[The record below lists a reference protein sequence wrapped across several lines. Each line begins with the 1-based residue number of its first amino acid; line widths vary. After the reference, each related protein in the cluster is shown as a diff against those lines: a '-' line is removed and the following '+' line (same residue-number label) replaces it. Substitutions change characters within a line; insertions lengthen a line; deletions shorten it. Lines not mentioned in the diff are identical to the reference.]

1 MTGLFNCLD
10 LVINLRWLYLLS
22 KLELRL
28 VVLGRLALIIRR
40 RCANHK
46 ARNFAIYV
54 LVCLS
59 NLFLQILVSSLLNLL
74 PHLLVLSP
82 QVTRLVLK
90 LRIFQHILVEL
101 VWYVEVSTWFLVLWS
116 LQHLVTHLAHWL
128 QASDGNFQLQR
139 QNKIWRL
146 SKQHI
151 FLVKVLHTHRLAIN
165 LLVEWHLKLRN
176 AQALLRWLDHVCG
189 VVITIVVLILI
200 EFSAIID
207 RVLSH

>member
-10 LVINLRWLYLLS
+10 LVIYLRWLYLLS

-101 VWYVEVSTWFLVLWS
+101 V
-116 LQHLVTHLAHWL
+116 
-128 QASDGNFQLQR
+128 
-139 QNKIWRL
+139 
-146 SKQHI
+146 
-151 FLVKVLHTHRLAIN
+151 
-165 LLVEWHLKLRN
+165 
-176 AQALLRWLDHVCG
+176 
-189 VVITIVVLILI
+189 
-200 EFSAIID
+200 
-207 RVLSH
+207 